1 MAKGRLT
8 ADKVEQEIERL
19 QKSDLVKLASKE
31 QQIKQ
36 DKRRKYLAQLRWL
49 EKRGKELEAA
59 GVTFENIKAFVEAA
73 TEE

>member
-1 MAKGRLT
+1 MKNPRVS

-59 GVTFENIKAFVEAA
+59 GVTMENIKAFVEAA